1 MCPIV
6 VLPELQTMTDS
17 LKKNLQIALKASEKL
32 QNVPAI
38 CVASPPATLVS
49 RYIPK
54 YWVPNRICSE
64 KSLRAYGIKLIYF
77 YFKI

>member
-32 QNVPAI
+32 QNV
-38 CVASPPATLVS
+38 ASPPATLVS

-54 YWVPNRICSE
+54 YWVPNCICSE
-64 KSLRAYGIKLIYF
+64 KSLRAYGIKLIFF